1 MIYDRRQFAQ
11 MLATGVAASCFGSAA
26 RAADYPSTRITAIL
40 SLEAGGA
47 MDVVARLY
55 GQRLSELLGQPFII
69 ENRGGAAGNLAA
81 EAVAHANP
89 DGYTLLV
96 TSSGVFSVN
105 PNYYKKLPFD
115 AEKDFAPIA
124 LYLKVP
130 FLLVTSADSP
140 FKSIDDVVKAAKSDP
155 GKVTFASTGVG
166 SVPHLAGEL
175 LKIKLGV
182 DLTHVPYKGSMAQAT
197 TDVMTGIV
205 NLIFSDPTV
214 AVPLIKAGKLKAFG
228 VSSLI
233 RMPQLPDVPT
243 VAEAIN
249 APDFEA
255 IASHLIAAP
264 AQTPKAVIDK
274 LHDSLAAVFKNPDVT
289 GRIAALNLTAV
300 DPPLSPEATRA
311 YMKAEAEKW
320 GALLER
326 LQLLHVQ

>member
-1 MIYDRRQFAQ
+1 MLYDRRQSMQ
-11 MLATGVAASCFGSAA
+11 MLAGGAAAACLGSASQ
-26 RAADYPSTRITAIL
+26 AADYPSSRITAIL

-55 GQRLSELLGQPFII
+55 GQQLSQRLGQPFVI

-115 AEKDFAPIA
+115 ADKDFAPIA

-130 FLLVTSADSP
+130 FILVTGADSP
-140 FKSIDDVVKAAKSDP
+140 FKSIDDAVKVAKADP

-182 DLTHVPYKGSMAQAT
+182 DFTHVPYKGSMAQAT
-197 TDVMTGIV
+197 NDVMTGTV
-205 NLIFSDPTV
+205 NLIFSDPSI

-228 VSSLI
+228 VSSLT
-233 RMPQLPDVPT
+233 RVPQLPDVPT
-243 VAEAIN
+243 VAEAIH
-249 APDFEA
+249 AADFEA
-255 IASHLIAAP
+255 QSSHIIAAP
-264 AQTPKAVIDK
+264 AQTPRAIIDK
-274 LHDSLAAVFKNPDVT
+274 LHDSMVAVFQNRQVT
-289 GRIAALNLTAV
+289 DRIAALNLTAV
-300 DPPLSPEATRA
+300 SPPLGPEATKA
-311 YMKAEAEKW
+311 AMKAEAGKW
-320 GALLER
+320 GDLLER
-326 LQLLHVQ
+326 LHLLHVQ